1 MKPPSIDDVLCG
13 TLPAS
18 LGNYGSDSP
27 HPSLFSLLLEIESR
41 LRAETRRDSRLQAR
55 KRKPGQGQNYRRPR
69 VENLSRY
76 IE

>member
-1 MKPPSIDDVLCG
+1 MKSPSIYDGLG
-13 TLPAS
+13 GPLPAC
-18 LGNYGSDSP
+18 LGNLGSDSS

-41 LRAETRRDSRLQAR
+41 LRAETRRDSLLQAR
-55 KRKPGQGQNYRRPR
+55 QRKPGQGQNYRRPR